1 MAASA
6 AAVLLV
12 AILLRRRDVLALR
25 FAALVQCFGLWALG
39 RGLARL
45 DWSSGAPLEGLAL
58 AALGPIALGFTVEVG
73 GPHPRL
79 RRLRVPLA
87 IATGAL
93 AFAALVTSFGPL
105 PVRAAVTAFAAANGL
120 AAAALS
126 WWLRPTPAQ
135 TPDDARLRYLAAAH
149 GVAGAGI
156 VADLGLAVAGGP
168 RVGTLLGGLAYLYVG
183 YLYLGRIRV
192 ADLRQLLGNTVAL
205 ILLAAGLA
213 ALFAALHVWVGPRLD
228 VFAFDAFVASFAL
241 LLFYA
246 PARDR
251 IQSAIERRLVA
262 DKLEL
267 ERTLQPLAERL
278 PQIVTLDELLREL
291 LATLE
296 RTDRVTSSA
305 IYLREDPNVGF
316 RLVASIGLPPRP
328 RVNLIRDPAFEAELE
343 AGEALLDEEL
353 EKALPETRSRE
364 ERERLAGLA
373 GKLRELD
380 AQLVLPLCAGSEL
393 LGFWTLTHASEREP
407 FSSTELRVLRAIA
420 DLAAKSVEQSRT
432 FEAVRARDRLAALGE
447 MAGGLAHEIR
457 NPLATIRTALAV
469 MEESGELGPDL
480 RSVIIEEVARLNRV
494 ITLFLDYARPSV
506 RRVRIED
513 PGEFVRACVRAVA
526 RHHPGEDV
534 RVAVEVAAGLPAIT
548 ADADR
553 LHTIIENVVQNAYEA
568 LAGKGRIRVAVRP
581 VPGAGA
587 EGAVEIALEDDGPGM
602 DEETLARAFLPFFT
616 TKDGGTGLGLALC
629 ERLIRA
635 QGGTIELSARPGEGT
650 SVRIRLPVGGAEEPA

>member
-1 MAASA
+1 
-6 AAVLLV
+6 
-12 AILLRRRDVLALR
+12 
-25 FAALVQCFGLWALG
+25 
-39 RGLARL
+39 
-45 DWSSGAPLEGLAL
+45 
-58 AALGPIALGFTVEVG
+58 
-73 GPHPRL
+73 
-79 RRLRVPLA
+79 
-87 IATGAL
+87 
-93 AFAALVTSFGPL
+93 
-105 PVRAAVTAFAAANGL
+105 
-120 AAAALS
+120 
-126 WWLRPTPAQ
+126 
-135 TPDDARLRYLAAAH
+135 
-149 GVAGAGI
+149 
-156 VADLGLAVAGGP
+156 
-168 RVGTLLGGLAYLYVG
+168 
-183 YLYLGRIRV
+183 
-192 ADLRQLLGNTVAL
+192 
-205 ILLAAGLA
+205 
-213 ALFAALHVWVGPRLD
+213 
-228 VFAFDAFVASFAL
+228 VASFAL

-246 PARDR
+246 PARDL

-305 IYLREDPNVGF
+305 IFLREDPNVGF

-353 EKALPETRSRE
+353 EKTLPETRSRE

-373 GKLRELD
+373 EKLRELD

-534 RVAVEVAAGLPAIT
+534 RVAVEVAADLPAIT